1 MYNSL
6 NFILKQLSYWNTE
19 IQMIFILTLLQVTLY
34 ITFKNSKI
42 EADDSISF
50 PFNMYR
56 LC

>member
-6 NFILKQLSYWNTE
+6 NFILKQLSYWNIE
-19 IQMIFILTLLQVTLY
+19 IQMIFILTLLPVTLY